1 MMDAFVSA
9 DVGDLA
15 SGAIV
20 TEKTLLQQAVLHK
33 DLI

>member
-20 TEKTLLQQAVLHK
+20 TEKNSPSAGSLA
-33 DLI
+33 